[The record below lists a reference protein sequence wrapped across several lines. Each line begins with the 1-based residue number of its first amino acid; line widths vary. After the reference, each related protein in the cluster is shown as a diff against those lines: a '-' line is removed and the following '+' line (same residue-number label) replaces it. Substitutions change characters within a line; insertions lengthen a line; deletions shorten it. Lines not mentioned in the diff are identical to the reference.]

1 MGDLEIPPHEKIR
14 VKICWNVLGYS
25 ASVPRMKPF
34 PAFLILLSIAM
45 AGCDRAPFGAPKGGV
60 ALVDLDDVA
69 KRLGRDVVI
78 VQELKDASG
87 PLKDQLA
94 AAQKDLQTQF
104 DRTKDAIGSKPSD
117 TESQK
122 LADLGNNLNLQLQ
135 QKQQQ
140 AQQELNT
147 KRAALVTRFREEL
160 KPVALKIASSKGLGV
175 VLVKSDMVVLGS
187 QPGLDITDEVV
198 AELIRTG
205 AAVPAPTASPKL

>member
-1 MGDLEIPPHEKIR
+1 
-14 VKICWNVLGYS
+14 
-25 ASVPRMKPF
+25 MKPF
-34 PAFLILLSIAM
+34 FAFLILLSISL
-45 AGCDRAPFGAPKGGV
+45 AGCDRSSFGSPKGGV

-94 AAQKDLQTQF
+94 AAQKDLQKQF
-104 DRTKDAIGSKPSD
+104 DQTKDAIGAKPSETD
-117 TESQK
+117 SQK

-147 KRAALVTRFREEL
+147 KRAALVTRFREEI
-160 KPVALKIASSKGLGV
+160 KPVALKIAAGKGLGV
-175 VLVKSDMVVLGS
+175 VLVKSEVVVLGS

-198 AELIRTG
+198 AELISTG
-205 AAVPAPTASPKL
+205 SAVPVPSVSPKL

>member
-1 MGDLEIPPHEKIR
+1 
-14 VKICWNVLGYS
+14 
-25 ASVPRMKPF
+25 MKPF
-34 PAFLILLSIAM
+34 SAFLLLLSIALV
-45 AGCDRAPFGAPKGGV
+45 GCDRSPFGSPKGGV

-69 KRLGRDVVI
+69 KRLGRDVAI

-87 PLKDQLA
+87 PLKDQLTA
-94 AAQKDLQTQF
+94 TQKDLQTQF

-117 TESQK
+117 TDSQK
-122 LADLGNNLNLQLQ
+122 LADLGSNLNLQLQ

-140 AQQELNT
+140 AQQELNA
-147 KRAALVTRFREEL
+147 KRAALVTRFREEI

-175 VLVKSDMVVLGS
+175 VLVKSEMVVLGS

-205 AAVPAPTASPKL
+205 SAVPTPSASPKL

>member
-1 MGDLEIPPHEKIR
+1 
-14 VKICWNVLGYS
+14 
-25 ASVPRMKPF
+25 MKTF
-34 PAFLILLSIAM
+34 PAFLILLSLTLV
-45 AGCDRAPFGAPKGGV
+45 GCDRAPFSSPKGGV

-69 KRLGRDVVI
+69 KRLGRDMSI

-87 PLKDQLA
+87 PLKDQLT
-94 AAQKDLQTQF
+94 AAQKDLQAQF

-140 AQQELNT
+140 AQQELNA
-147 KRAALVTRFREEL
+147 KRASLVTRFREEI
-160 KPVALKIASSKGLGV
+160 KPVALKIAAGKGLGV
-175 VLVKSDMVVLGS
+175 VLVKSEMVVLGS
-187 QPGLDITDEVV
+187 QQGLDITDEVV

-205 AAVPAPTASPKL
+205 SAVAAPSSSPKLYSRKRE

>member
-1 MGDLEIPPHEKIR
+1 MFWDFLLKLPFKP
-14 VKICWNVLGYS
+14 
-25 ASVPRMKPF
+25 MKPF
-34 PAFLILLSIAM
+34 FAFLILLSISL
-45 AGCDRAPFGAPKGGV
+45 AGCDRSSFGSPKGGV

-94 AAQKDLQTQF
+94 AAQKDLQKQF
-104 DRTKDAIGSKPSD
+104 DQTKDAIGAKPSETD
-117 TESQK
+117 SQK

-147 KRAALVTRFREEL
+147 KRAALVTRFREEI
-160 KPVALKIASSKGLGV
+160 KPVALKIAAGKGLGV
-175 VLVKSDMVVLGS
+175 VLVKSEVVVLGS

-198 AELIRTG
+198 AELISTG
-205 AAVPAPTASPKL
+205 SAVPVPSVSPKL

>member
-1 MGDLEIPPHEKIR
+1 M
-14 VKICWNVLGYS
+14 S
-25 ASVPRMKPF
+25 
-34 PAFLILLSIAM
+34 
-45 AGCDRAPFGAPKGGV
+45 
-60 ALVDLDDVA
+60 
-69 KRLGRDVVI
+69 I

-87 PLKDQLA
+87 PLKDQLT
-94 AAQKDLQTQF
+94 AAQKDLQAQF

-140 AQQELNT
+140 AQQELNA
-147 KRAALVTRFREEL
+147 KRASLVTRFREEI
-160 KPVALKIASSKGLGV
+160 KPVALKIAAGKGLGV
-175 VLVKSDMVVLGS
+175 VLVKSEMVVLGS

-205 AAVPAPTASPKL
+205 SAVPAPSSSPKL